1 MSAQPANAALQPIT
15 AIDPTVHAPARLLIL
30 AVLSVVEGA
39 DFTFVRQQTG
49 LTGGNLSAHLA
60 KLEAA
65 GYVEM
70 TKEFVNKIPRTL
82 IRLSAHGRAGVRAYR
97 ETMEHVLQSLGA

>member
-1 MSAQPANAALQPIT
+1 MSAQPANPALEPIT
-15 AIDPTVHAPARLLIL
+15 TIDPMIHAPARLLIL
-30 AVLSVVEGA
+30 AVLSVVESA

-65 GYVEM
+65 GFVEI
-70 TKEFVNKIPRTL
+70 TKEFVNKVPRTL
-82 IRLSAHGRAGVRAYR
+82 IRLSAEGRAGIRAYR
-97 ETMEHVLQSLGA
+97 ATMEHVLQGLRV